1 MAITDTTEIQAVCIK
16 VDGVLEVRVDRVI
29 SDGPEELGRKPRRTV
44 YTPDMDPAT
53 LPAGKIRQLAN
64 FVWTPAVVAAYI
76 AAHPAGA

>member
-1 MAITDTTEIQAVCIK
+1 MALADRTEIQAVCIK

-29 SDGPEELGRKPRRTV
+29 SDGSEELGRKGVRTV
-44 YTPDMDPAT
+44 YTPDMDPQT
-53 LPAGKIRQLAN
+53 LPSGKIRQLAN